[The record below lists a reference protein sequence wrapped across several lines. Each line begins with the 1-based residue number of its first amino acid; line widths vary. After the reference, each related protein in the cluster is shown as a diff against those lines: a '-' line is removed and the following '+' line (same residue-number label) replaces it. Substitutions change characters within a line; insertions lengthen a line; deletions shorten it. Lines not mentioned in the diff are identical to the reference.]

1 MAKRKLST
9 LVFDAEEQD
18 TDSVELPSAPPIPSE
33 PVDAITHSYTWA
45 SAVPIECS
53 KRDEESGSG
62 KVPCVLGVDEAG
74 RGPVLGP
81 LVYGIAYCPLAYHDA
96 ELKQI
101 GFADS
106 KALTAERRDAL
117 LGSLISEADHLGWA
131 VRVMSPQDISAGML
145 RRRPINLN
153 AQSSQ
158 ATVELIAGVLAA
170 GVDVTEIYVDTVGD
184 PKSYKRLLSSYFP
197 KHPHI
202 KWTVTSKADAIYPI
216 VGAASIAAKVTR
228 DRCIEKW
235 HYAEAVTSG
244 DASEQTWPDL
254 GALGSGYPGDPNT
267 VSYLK
272 RTLDPVFG
280 WPGLVR
286 FSWATAKT
294 MMEDKLKIPYANL
307 PTKVN
312 GTSTRSLSRTNSVV
326 VDQNAHA
333 SSQTSLFGTPL
344 PVAQPGTTVTRAYKV
359 KWTDEPVAISKFF
372 GAAKPK
378 PAATHSSATN
388 TDKDLFKVS
397 DTQQALNTC
406 MLQEPQWRAK
416 APSQAHTNMG
426 KLQKDLGLLSC
437 AATFVQ
443 S

>member
-1 MAKRKLST
+1 MAKRKAST
-9 LVFDAEEQD
+9 LAANVEEQE
-18 TDSVELPSAPPIPSE
+18 SPVEVAELPSAPPIPSE
-33 PVDAITHSYTWA
+33 PVGPITDSYTWA

-53 KRDEESGSG
+53 KEDKDSGSG

-96 ELKQI
+96 ELKEI

-106 KALTAERRDAL
+106 KALTAERRDTL
-117 LGSLISEADHLGWA
+117 LGSLISEGDHLGWA

-145 RRRPINLN
+145 RRRPVNLN

-184 PKSYKRLLSSYFP
+184 PKTYSRLLSSYFP
-197 KHPHI
+197 RHPHI

-228 DRCIEKW
+228 DRCIENW
-235 HYAEAVTSG
+235 AYAEAAPGKDVWKS
-244 DASEQTWPDL
+244 L

-267 VSYLK
+267 VAYLK

-280 WPGLVR
+280 WPGIVR

-294 MMEDKLKIPYANL
+294 MMEDKLKMPSTSTVVPLKA
-307 PTKVN
+307 N
-312 GTSTRSLSRTNSVV
+312 GTTTRSLSRSNSVV
-326 VDQNAHA
+326 IEPEAPVAPM
-333 SSQTSLFGTPL
+333 TSLFGTLL
-344 PVAQPGTTVTRAYKV
+344 PVAKPGSTVTRAYKA

-372 GAAKPK
+372 GAVKPK
-378 PAATHSSATN
+378 PDPNPSTTTAEDDPFRLSEA
-388 TDKDLFKVS
+388 
-397 DTQQALNTC
+397 QQALNAC

-416 APSQAHTNMG
+416 ASPTSHTNIG

-437 AATFVQ
+437 AAAFVQ
-443 S
+443 